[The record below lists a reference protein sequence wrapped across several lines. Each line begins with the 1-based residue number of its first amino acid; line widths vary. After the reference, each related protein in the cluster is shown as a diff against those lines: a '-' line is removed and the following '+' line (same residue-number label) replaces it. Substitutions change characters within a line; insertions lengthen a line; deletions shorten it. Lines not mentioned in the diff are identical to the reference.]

1 VSKAFADKRVVI
13 IFFTRR
19 GAADDSATDRS
30 VRAVGRS
37 RRVAV
42 FRDRIGNLGDY
53 RRVVT
58 GLGVSQTPSIVVVR
72 PDSRKARL
80 IEGFVDEGSLRQ
92 AVADALR

>member
-1 VSKAFADKRVVI
+1 M

-19 GAADDSATDRS
+19 GAADDSATGRS
-30 VRAVGRS
+30 VRAVSRN

-42 FRDRIGNLGDY
+42 FRDRIGNLADY

-58 GLGVSQTPSIVVVR
+58 GLGVSQTPSIVLVR
-72 PDSRKARL
+72 PDNRKAHL